1 MLKVK
6 TVQNFDHEA
15 THDLFKRS
23 GFVLKFDV
31 APKLGIQ
38 YQTLI
43 HILQGR
49 RKPMPEIVQRMADL
63 LHVSYNDLLKGAK

>member
-1 MLKVK
+1 MPPKIK
-6 TVQNFDHEA
+6 TVQNFDYEA
-15 THDLFKRS
+15 THELFKRC
-23 GFVLKFDV
+23 GIVLQDV
-31 APKLGIQ
+31 DLGIK

-63 LHVSYNDLLKGAK
+63 LHVDFKDLLKAK